1 MPKTSKIAISL
12 PEEVLTAVERERE
25 ESGESRSQIFR
36 RAVDLLLRQRKEREE
51 SGESRSQIFRR
62 ALELLLRQRKEREM
76 SEQYIQA
83 YQRIPETEEEV
94 TAARRA
100 ASAILA
106 GEPW

>member
-36 RAVDLLLRQRKEREE
+36 RAV
-51 SGESRSQIFRR
+51 
-62 ALELLLRQRKEREM
+62 ELLLRQRKEREM
-76 SEQYIQA
+76 SEQYIRA
-83 YQRIPETEEEV
+83 YQKMPETKEEV

-100 ASAILA
+100 ASTILA
-106 GEPW
+106 EEPWR